1 MIRPVMRAD
10 LLDSWVGIA
19 DQAAPQTLRVFPNP
33 VTSGTV
39 QVEVLAPGPWFLF
52 DAYGRQLRHGQ
63 WMAPGIHSLDVTG
76 LARGTYILTTTE
88 GQFARFM
95 VD

>member
-1 MIRPVMRAD
+1 MRAD

-19 DQAAPQTLRVFPNP
+19 DQDVPQTLRVFPNP
-33 VTSGTV
+33 VTAGTM
-39 QVEVLAPGPWFLF
+39 QVEVLAPGMWCLF
-52 DAYGRQLRHGQ
+52 DAYGRQLRNGQ
-63 WMAPGIHSLDVTG
+63 WMAPGTQSLDVAG
-76 LARGTYILTTTE
+76 LASGTYILTTAE